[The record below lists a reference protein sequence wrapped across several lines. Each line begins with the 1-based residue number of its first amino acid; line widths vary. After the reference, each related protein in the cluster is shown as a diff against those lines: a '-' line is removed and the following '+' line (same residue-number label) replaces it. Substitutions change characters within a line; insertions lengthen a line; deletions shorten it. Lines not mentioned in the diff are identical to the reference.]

1 MRFKKASA
9 VALAIGLA
17 LTGVGIAEEIMGSD
31 EMSMRVWKV
40 GEELKCLCGCAYT
53 VASCNMINCHFREE
67 VNPQIQEG
75 LEEGL
80 DPTRIVEMLRAKLRD
95 AERQLAAVG
104 SAEDNM
110 RVQKDLRDARA
121 AITTLEDRI
130 TELQHVCTV
139 LSLY

>member
-1 MRFKKASA
+1 MNDSTGAHTGILEAHLLEAHTRVNYLEAELDRTRKKVKANDSSKR
-9 VALAIGLA
+9 L
-17 LTGVGIAEEIMGSD
+17 EQEI
-31 EMSMRVWKV
+31 
-40 GEELKCLCGCAYT
+40 
-53 VASCNMINCHFREE
+53 
-67 VNPQIQEG
+67 
-75 LEEGL
+75 
-80 DPTRIVEMLRAKLRD
+80 EMLRAKLRD